1 MKQKKKRGKVYVEIE
16 KLSLFRLNLN
26 AKFAVIVYRQL
37 SLFFFCPLCLYLE

>member
-37 SLFFFCPLCLYLE
+37 SLFFFFVLSAYI